1 VLLPPDSPTDVPPT
15 RKHLSF
21 DPLARQIRERAEQ
34 LPDHR
39 SRVGDFSI
47 ADAVMSGFAMFSL
60 KDPSLLA
67 FQERRNDQ
75 NMKAI
80 YRIGKVPSDTQMR
93 EILDP
98 IEPDRLRPLFND
110 VLRQLQ
116 RGKAL
121 ESFVFEKGCYLL
133 SLDGTEYFSS
143 KTIHCASC
151 QCRKNKNT
159 DEVTYYHQMLGA
171 VLVHPDHK
179 EVIPLAPEPIVK
191 QDGDNKN
198 DCERNASKRLLQ
210 KIRREHPH
218 LPLIVVEDGLA
229 SNAPHIRLLKDLDMH
244 FVLGAKPD
252 DHEYLFEEVVK
263 AHEDN
268 RVTTISWNDEKDPDV
283 LCEVSF
289 LHDVPLNKSN
299 PDLFVNFL
307 QYIEYGPNGHRRK
320 QFTWVTDLTI
330 TKDNARHLVRG
341 GRARWKIENE
351 TFNTLKNQGYHFEH
365 NYGHG
370 KRNLSV
376 VFTMLMMLAFLVDQ
390 AQQRCCPLF
399 QAVMKKVGS
408 KRLLWERVRSHFY
421 HFVFRSMR
429 DLQEAV
435 LCDRVKEVLPL
446 TPLQAALLYSTG
458 PPG

>member
-1 VLLPPDSPTDVPPT
+1 MLLPPDPAEVPQT

-21 DPLARQIRERAEQ
+21 DPLVEQIRARADKF
-34 LPDHR
+34 PDPG
-39 SRVGDFSI
+39 SRKGTFTT
-47 ADAVMSGFAMFSL
+47 ADAVMSGLAMFAL

-67 FQERRNDQ
+67 FQQRRNDQ

-80 YRIGKVPSDTQMR
+80 FRIDEVPSDTRMR

-98 IEPDRLRPLFND
+98 IPPDELRPMFND
-110 VLRQLQ
+110 IFRQLQ

-121 ESFVFEKGCYLL
+121 ESFVFEDGHYLL

-143 KTIHCASC
+143 NTVHCASC
-151 QCRKNKNT
+151 QRRTNKST
-159 DEVTYYHQMLGA
+159 GEVTYYHQLLGA

-191 QDGDNKN
+191 QDGDSKN
-198 DCERNASKRLLQ
+198 DCERNASKRLLE
-210 KIRREHPH
+210 KIRKEHPH
-218 LPLIVVEDGLA
+218 LQLIVVEDGLA
-229 SNAPHIRLLKDLDMH
+229 SNAPHIRFLRTQNMRFL
-244 FVLGAKPD
+244 LGAKPD
-252 DHEYLFEEVVK
+252 DHEYLFEEVI
-263 AHEDN
+263 AAYQEN
-268 RVTTISWNDEKDPDV
+268 RVTTISWNDEENPDV

-299 PDLFVNFL
+299 PDLLVNFL
-307 QYIEYGPNGHRRK
+307 QYIEYGPDSHRRK

-330 TKDNARHLVRG
+330 TTENARHLARG

-370 KRNLSV
+370 EQYLSV
-376 VFTMLMMLAFLVDQ
+376 VFAMLMMLAFLIDQ
-390 AQQRCCPLF
+390 TQQLCCPLF
-399 QAVMKKVGS
+399 RAVMKKVGT
-408 KRLLWERVRSHFY
+408 KRLLWERIRSHFY

-429 DLQEAV
+429 ELQEAV
-435 LCDRVKEVLPL
+435 LYDRVKEVTTF
-446 TPLQAALLYSTG
+446 TPLQAALLYCTV

>member
-1 VLLPPDSPTDVPPT
+1 
-15 RKHLSF
+15 
-21 DPLARQIRERAEQ
+21 
-34 LPDHR
+34 
-39 SRVGDFSI
+39 
-47 ADAVMSGFAMFSL
+47 
-60 KDPSLLA
+60 
-67 FQERRNDQ
+67 
-75 NMKAI
+75 
-80 YRIGKVPSDTQMR
+80 MR

-191 QDGDNKN
+191 QDGGNKN
-198 DCERNASKRLLQ
+198 DCERNASKRLLR

-370 KRNLSV
+370 KQNLSV